1 MDKTALCY
9 GHRGVGCSIAHTLSE
24 YPENTLT
31 SIGRA
36 VEYGSHGVE
45 FDVYL
50 TDLDDIVLCHGGE
63 PDGRINYNYLRLVD
77 GKTEVIPDEVTCQN
91 LTIPPEELVVKM
103 PWIKGRNA
111 DEVKRTFPGLTKE
124 QRERITADYVSDNTP
139 WRMEDGSLEHMP
151 KLEHVLD
158 RYGEKLK
165 YNIELKGTKP
175 ELGLKVLKILERY
188 PNLDVMI
195 SSFTWVP
202 PELSPDSPHHES
214 ELEHWPNGR
223 MKADILRP
231 LVDKL
236 PANVS
241 LGVLFNYE
249 KTALCS
255 VPRIIEI
262 AKSYKAKFVNV
273 VHDFWI
279 EGEGLLGG
287 DPETGKDAL
296 KHLVERLHREDIS
309 VLTYWCQSPDLEE
322 DYRLH
327 IEAGVDIICPNDI
340 KVAMKLVNQHVR
352 V

>member
-1 MDKTALCY
+1 MKTLCY

-31 SIGRA
+31 SIDKA
-36 VEYGSHGVE
+36 VEYGADGIE
-45 FDVYL
+45 FDVFL
-50 TDLDDIVLCHGGE
+50 SENGDIVLCHGGD
-63 PDGRINYNYLRLVD
+63 PNGRINYNYLRLVD
-77 GKTEVIPDEVTCQN
+77 EKTEVIPDEVTCQN
-91 LTIPPEELVVKM
+91 FTIPLEELVVKM

-139 WRMEDGSLEHMP
+139 WKMEDGSLEHMP

-195 SSFTWVP
+195 SSFTWIP
-202 PELSPDSPHHES
+202 PELNQDSPYYDH
-214 ELEHWPNGR
+214 ELEQWPNGR
-223 MKADILRP
+223 MEADLLRP

-241 LGVLFNYE
+241 LGILFNYE

-255 VPRIIEI
+255 IPRMIEI

-273 VHDFWI
+273 VYDFCSRGNGI
-279 EGEGLLGG
+279 LGSR
-287 DPETGKDAL
+287 PKAGKGAL
-296 KHLVERLHREDIS
+296 KHLVDELHKEGIS
-309 VLTYWCQSPDLEE
+309 LFTYWCQRPDYSQ
-322 DYRLH
+322 DYQTH
-327 IEAGVDIICPNDI
+327 IDVGVDIICPNDV
-340 KVAMKLVNQHVR
+340 KAATKLTK
-352 V
+352 